1 MLTHDDAC
9 LGDVCALA
17 THDSNL
23 GYHLPVGRQ
32 PTFSFFCL
40 TPVGHEPRFGHR
52 PDAGTR
58 RVILEFAWHGEVFM
72 P

>member
-23 GYHLPVGRQ
+23 GYHLPVCRQ
-32 PTFSFFCL
+32 PALSFVL
-40 TPVGHEPRFGHR
+40 LLLAMGPELAT
-52 PDAGTR
+52 DLML
-58 RVILEFAWHGEVFM
+58 ILAA
-72 P
+72 

>member
-32 PTFSFFCL
+32 PAVSFVL
-40 TPVGHEPRFGHR
+40 LPLATG
-52 PDAGTR
+52 PDLATD
-58 RVILEFAWHGEVFM
+58 LMLALAA
-72 P
+72 

>member
-32 PTFSFFCL
+32 PTLSFVL
-40 TPVGHEPRFGHR
+40 LPLATGPELAT
-52 PDAGTR
+52 DLMLA
-58 RVILEFAWHGEVFM
+58 LAA
-72 P
+72 

>member
-32 PTFSFFCL
+32 PTFTFVL
-40 TPVGHEPRFGHR
+40 LPLATGPELATDVML
-52 PDAGTR
+52 A
-58 RVILEFAWHGEVFM
+58 LAA
-72 P
+72 